1 MKLRYVIRKNRLS
14 ASEVKEYALKHDISF
29 SDAKLILLDEPD
41 PVLQVWQQYDQFGNG
56 TWQDIPTIIEYN
68 NKHD

>member
-14 ASEVKEYALKHDISF
+14 AGEVKQYALKHDVSL
-29 SDAKLILLDEPD
+29 SEAKQLLVDELE

-56 TWQDIPTIIEYN
+56 TWQDIPTIIEYTN
-68 NKHD
+68 